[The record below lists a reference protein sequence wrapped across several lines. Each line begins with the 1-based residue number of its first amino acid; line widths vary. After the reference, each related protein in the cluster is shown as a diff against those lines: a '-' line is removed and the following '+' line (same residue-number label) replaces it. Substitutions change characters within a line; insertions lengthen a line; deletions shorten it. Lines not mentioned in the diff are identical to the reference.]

1 VLGYGYDFRRAFH
14 KCGRSCET
22 RWPQKIVT
30 TGSVVA
36 ASDFAAVTDFGHLS
50 SHSVGLVPD
59 DEHQRLILGSVASVM
74 FFGYDDEFRRAL
86 LHFGRP
92 YETRWS
98 QKIVTTGSVVAASD
112 FAAVTDFGHLHQRL
126 ILGSVASVMFFG
138 YDDEFRRALLHFG
151 RPYETRWSLQSL
163 VTGSCC
169 CRVQL

>member
-14 KCGRSCET
+14 KCGRSC
-22 RWPQKIVT
+22 
-30 TGSVVA
+30 
-36 ASDFAAVTDFGHLS
+36 
-50 SHSVGLVPD
+50 
-59 DEHQRLILGSVASVM
+59 
-74 FFGYDDEFRRAL
+74 
-86 LHFGRP
+86 
-92 YETRWS
+92 ETRWS

-151 RPYETRWSLQSL
+151 RPYETRWSLQSV